1 MKNHLKSLEQQLLV
15 TQIVSGFISN
25 NEMESTDVP
34 SFIQLIDKCLKC
46 LKSLNPNMSH
56 INSRSPKPAVPIEE
70 SIQPDYI
77 VCLEDGRRMKLLK
90 RHLTTAHNMTPDQY
104 RDRWNLPANYRMVAP
119 NYAKKRT
126 AIAKDIRLGTL
137 RKKAV

>member
-1 MKNHLKSLEQQLLV
+1 MINQRKTLEQQLLV

-25 NEMESTDVP
+25 NEMKSSDLP
-34 SFIQLIDKCLKC
+34 SFINLIDRS
-46 LKSLNPNMSH
+46 LKSLNPNVSYV
-56 INSRSPKPAVPIEE
+56 NSPRPSPAVPIKE

-90 RHLTTAHNMTPDQY
+90 RHLTTAYKMTPDQY
-104 RDRWNLPANYRMVAP
+104 RDRWNLPASYPMVAP

-126 AIAKDIRLGTL
+126 SIAKSIGLGTL
-137 RKKAV
+137 RKKAA